1 MSVWIQKHI
10 RGEKIVLVHY
20 PPAQVYQSSKMLG
33 SLWFEIEAASWIV
46 QGLLEVS
53 LLGLCSSVL
62 DVLIIWGNDME
73 L

>member
-20 PPAQVYQSSKMLG
+20 PPAQVYQSSEMLG

-53 LLGLCSSVL
+53 LLGLC
-62 DVLIIWGNDME
+62 M
-73 L
+73 